1 MSHKFQNKFKL
12 KDVPYLFKEA
22 FNRWLE
28 SDPWR
33 LSAII
38 AYYSILSLPGLL
50 VIIINV
56 IGFVWGT
63 EIVEGELTKQ
73 IAEVLGSDVATSV
86 ETMITETQ
94 NSDRNMWSTIMG
106 LATLLFG
113 ATGVFY
119 QLQLSLNDVWGI
131 EIKPGSPFKYILIS
145 RARGF
150 AFILAVGFLLLVS
163 LMVSASI
170 SILNSYIQKIFP
182 DVVFY
187 IAYAIDL
194 CLSVAIIS
202 ALFSLMFK
210 YLPNA
215 KIPWKSVWSGGFL
228 TAVLFVIGQSLLGY
242 YFSKANPGSTYG
254 AAGTVVLILLW
265 VSYSCL
271 ILFFGAQFTWVF
283 AKHYTIDISPTKH
296 ARLKHK
302 QSKEAV

>member
-1 MSHKFQNKFKL
+1 MSHVFESKLKL
-12 KDVPYLFKEA
+12 KDVPYLFKET

-56 IGFVWGT
+56 IGSIWGT

-73 IAEVLGSDVATSV
+73 ISDILGGDTATSIQ
-86 ETMITETQ
+86 TMIAETQ
-94 NSDRNMWSTIMG
+94 NSKNNIWSTIVSI
-106 LATLLFG
+106 ATLLFG

-119 QLQLSLNDVWGI
+119 QLQISLNDVWDI
-131 EIKPGSPFKYILIS
+131 EMKPGSNFRHILLS
-145 RARGF
+145 RVRSF
-150 AFILAVGFLLLVS
+150 AFILVVGFLLLVS

-170 SILNSYIQKIFP
+170 SILNTYIQKIFP
-182 DVVFY
+182 DAVLYAAY
-187 IAYAIDL
+187 IIDL
-194 CLSVAIIS
+194 GLSLAIIS

-215 KIPWKSVWSGGFL
+215 KIPWKSVWIGGFL

-242 YFSKANPGSTYG
+242 YFSKADPASTYG

-271 ILFFGAQFTWVF
+271 ILFFGAQFTWVY
-283 AKHYTIDISPTKH
+283 AKHYTIDITPTAH
-296 ARLKHK
+296 ARLK
-302 QSKEAV
+302 SEN

>member
-1 MSHKFQNKFKL
+1 MDHVFQNKLKL
-12 KDVPYLFKEA
+12 KDVPFLFKET

-56 IGFVWGT
+56 IGSVWGA

-73 IAEVLGSDVATSV
+73 ISEILGSDAASSIQ
-86 ETMITETQ
+86 TMIAETQ
-94 NSDRNMWSTIMG
+94 NSENNLWSTIVG
-106 LATLLFG
+106 VATLLFG

-119 QLQLSLNDVWGI
+119 QLQLSLNDVWDI
-131 EIKPGSPFKYILIS
+131 EMKPGSNFTRILLS
-145 RARGF
+145 RVRSF
-150 AFILAVGFLLLVS
+150 AFILVVGFLLLVS

-182 DVVFY
+182 DVVLY
-187 IAYAIDL
+187 AAYVIDL
-194 CLSVAIIS
+194 SLSLTIIS

-242 YFSKANPGSTYG
+242 YFSKADPGSTYG

-271 ILFFGAQFTWVF
+271 ILFFGAQFTWVY
-283 AKHYTIDISPTKH
+283 AKHYTIDITPTAH
-296 ARLKHK
+296 ARLKTK
-302 QSKEAV
+302 A

>member
-1 MSHKFQNKFKL
+1 MSHVFESKLKL
-12 KDVPYLFKEA
+12 KDVPYLFKET

-56 IGFVWGT
+56 IGSIWGT

-73 IAEVLGSDVATSV
+73 ISDILGGDTATSIQ
-86 ETMITETQ
+86 TMIAETQ
-94 NSDRNMWSTIMG
+94 NSKNNIWSTIVSI
-106 LATLLFG
+106 ATLLFG

-119 QLQLSLNDVWGI
+119 QLQISLNDVWDI
-131 EIKPGSPFKYILIS
+131 EMKPGSNFRHILLS
-145 RARGF
+145 RVRSF
-150 AFILAVGFLLLVS
+150 AFILVVGFLLLVS

-170 SILNSYIQKIFP
+170 SILNTYIQKIFP
-182 DVVFY
+182 DAVLY
-187 IAYAIDL
+187 AAYVIDL
-194 CLSVAIIS
+194 GLSLAIIS

-215 KIPWKSVWSGGFL
+215 KIPWKSVWIGGFL

-242 YFSKANPGSTYG
+242 YFSKADPASTYG

-271 ILFFGAQFTWVF
+271 ILFFGAQFTWVY
-283 AKHYTIDISPTKH
+283 AKHYTIDITPTAH
-296 ARLKHK
+296 ARLK
-302 QSKEAV
+302 SEN

>member
-1 MSHKFQNKFKL
+1 MAHTFQKTFKL
-12 KDVPYLFKEA
+12 KDLPYLLKDT
-22 FNRWLE
+22 FNRWMA

-56 IGFVWGT
+56 IGAIWGT

-73 IAEVLGSDVATSV
+73 ISEALGSDAATSIQ
-86 ETMITETQ
+86 TMITETQ
-94 NSDRNMWSTIMG
+94 NSDRNLWSTIVG
-106 LATLLFG
+106 IATLLFG

-119 QLQLSLNDVWGI
+119 QLQISLNDVWDI
-131 EIKPGSPFKYILIS
+131 EMIPGSDFKNILIS

-150 AFILAVGFLLLVS
+150 AFILVVGFLLLVS

-170 SILNSYIQKIFP
+170 SILNNYIQKIFP
-182 DVVFY
+182 DIVLYAAY
-187 IAYAIDL
+187 IIDL
-194 CLSVAIIS
+194 CLSLAIIS

-228 TAVLFVIGQSLLGY
+228 TAVFFVIGQSLLGL
-242 YFSKANPGSTYG
+242 YFTKADPGSTYG

-271 ILFFGAQFTWVF
+271 ILFFGAQFTWVY
-283 AKHYTIDISPTKH
+283 AKHYTIDITPTDH
-296 ARLKHK
+296 ARIKLNK
-302 QSKEAV
+302 QTQT